1 MKPLKFLV
9 VDDESDVEDLVR
21 QNLRK
26 KIRDGSLE
34 LYFAK
39 DGFEALETLNLHPDI
54 DIVFT
59 DINMPNMDGLTLLAK
74 LKSLENTPTTVVVS
88 AYSDHKNIRTAMNK
102 GAFDFL
108 TKPIDFDDFE
118 ATLSKVHQ
126 YVTEIRELQTERAEA
141 ERRETKLRRFFSPS
155 IARVVAQQSNALDA
169 RGERREATF
178 MFTDLRNFTVLVES
192 SPPQELVNTLLAYF
206 DAIVNIVFAHNGTL
220 MQIAGDA
227 VQVTFGAPEDDADHA
242 ANAVKCALQIDAF
255 SEAFRNDMQSQ
266 GYAMGETR
274 IGINTGE
281 AIIGSFGGE
290 HFFNYAVYG
299 LDVVVAAR
307 LEAANKTFGTRL
319 CVAKSTAEQCP
330 EFFGRPIG
338 DLELQGVSTPV
349 SAHEL
354 LDASAIEIMDV
365 EAYRKAYDELETDP
379 SAAQAAFA
387 ALVSKYPKDVLS
399 LHHLTRLLAGEVGA
413 VVKI

>member
-1 MKPLKFLV
+1 MNALKFLV

-34 LYFAK
+34 LHFAR
-39 DGFEALETLNLHPDI
+39 DGFEALKTLEANPDI

-108 TKPIDFDDFE
+108 TKPIDFADFE
-118 ATLSKVHQ
+118 ATLAKVDQ
-126 YVTEIRELQTERAEA
+126 YVTEIRQLQAERAAA
-141 ERRETKLRRFFSPS
+141 EEREIKLRRFFSPS
-155 IARVVAQQSNALDA
+155 IARVVAQQSNAMDA
-169 RGERREATF
+169 RGERRKATF

-192 SPPQELVNTLLAYF
+192 SPPQDLVNTLLAYF
-206 DAIVNIVFAHNGTL
+206 DALVNIVFAHNGTL

-227 VQVTFGAPEDDADHA
+227 VQITFGAPEHDANHA
-242 ANAVKCALQIDAF
+242 ANAVTCALEIDTF
-255 SEAFRNDMQSQ
+255 SEAFRKNMQRQ
-266 GYAMGETR
+266 GIAMGETR

-290 HFFNYAVYG
+290 NFFNYAVYG
-299 LDVVVAAR
+299 IDVVVAAR
-307 LEAANKTFGTRL
+307 LEKANKTFGTRL
-319 CVAKSTAEQCP
+319 CVAKSTVDKCP
-330 EFFGRPIG
+330 GFFGRPIG
-338 DLELQGVSTPV
+338 DLELQGVSSPV
-349 SAHEL
+349 TAYEL
-354 LDASAIEIMDV
+354 LAPSANEILNV
-365 EAYRKAYDELETDP
+365 EAYREAYAQLDTDP
-379 SAAQAAFA
+379 SAAQAGFA

-399 LHHLTRLLAGEVGA
+399 LHHLTRLLSGDVGA
-413 VVKI
+413 IVKT

>member
-1 MKPLKFLV
+1 MTPIKFLV

-34 LYFAK
+34 LHFAR
-39 DGFEALETLNLHPDI
+39 DGFEALDTLQDHPEI

-59 DINMPNMDGLTLLAK
+59 DINMPKMDGLTLLAK
-74 LKSLENTPTTVVVS
+74 LQSLENTPTTVVVS

-108 TKPIDFDDFE
+108 TKPIDFNDFE
-118 ATLSKVHQ
+118 ATLAKVDQ
-126 YVTEIRELQTERAEA
+126 YVSEIRELQNERAEA
-141 ERRETKLRRFFSPS
+141 EQRETMLRRFFSPS
-155 IARVVAQQSNALDA
+155 IARVVAQQSDAFNA

-178 MFTDLRNFTVLVES
+178 MFTDLRNFTVLVENA
-192 SPPQELVNTLLAYF
+192 PPQELVDTLLAYF
-206 DAIVNIVFAHNGTL
+206 DAIVNIVFSHNGTL

-227 VQVTFGAPEDDADHA
+227 VQVTFGAPEDDDDHA
-242 ANAVKCALQIDAF
+242 ANAVRCALEIDAF
-255 SEAFRNDMQSQ
+255 SDAFRKDMEQQ
-266 GYAMGETR
+266 GIAMGETR

-307 LEAANKTFGTRL
+307 LEKANKTFGTRL
-319 CVAKSTAEQCP
+319 CVAQSTAEKCP
-330 EFFGRPIG
+330 DFFGRPIG
-338 DLELQGVSTPV
+338 NLELQGVSAPV
-349 SAHEL
+349 SAFEL
-354 LDASAIEIMDV
+354 LAPSAKDVLDV
-365 EAYRKAYDELETDP
+365 EAYSEAYTHLETDP
-379 SAAQAAFA
+379 SAAQARFA

-399 LHHLTRLLAGEVGA
+399 LHHLTRLLSGEVGA
-413 VVKI
+413 IVKA